1 VFCQRN
7 KDWTSPELL
16 KFWTILNSLF
26 L

>member
-1 VFCQRN
+1 VFCQGN